1 MLSCTN
7 AGIKNCNPQPA
18 TCNAQPVKRIGSA
31 NWRLRKCQRF
41 MNKRLRHFASDNN
54 AGIYPEV
61 LIAIQDANEGHVT
74 GYGDDPFTLRAQQ
87 AICDVFEKECAVFFV
102 SNGTTANCLA
112 LSVVVRSYH
121 GVIVHEH
128 SHIETD
134 ECNALGHFIPGA
146 KTIVVGGDLGKVDPD
161 RIRRVIGSPHDVHR
175 SKPRAISLTN
185 ATELGTVYQT
195 EEIRKISQLAKS
207 LGLFVHVDGA
217 RFANAVASL
226 GCSPADLTWRS
237 GVDALSFGGT
247 KNGLGFGEAIVFFEK
262 EFAQEFAYRMKQSGQ
277 LASKMRFLSA
287 PWLAL
292 LKNGLW
298 LERAKLANQMAK
310 SLANKLKPLSG
321 IDLLFPTEANAV
333 FAKIPQPAID
343 AMYKLGWRFY
353 TDVGP
358 GGGAR
363 LMCSWDTTQ
372 QDVDEFV
379 EDLHRCLG

>member
-1 MLSCTN
+1 
-7 AGIKNCNPQPA
+7 
-18 TCNAQPVKRIGSA
+18 
-31 NWRLRKCQRF
+31 

-61 LIAIQDANEGHVT
+61 LMAIQDANEGHVT
-74 GYGDDPFTLRAQQ
+74 GYGDDPFTLKAQQ
-87 AICDVFEKECAVFFV
+87 AICDLFEKECAVFFV
-102 SNGTTANCLA
+102 SNGTSANCLA
-112 LSVVVRSYH
+112 LSIVVRSYH
-121 GVIVHEH
+121 GVIVHEY

-146 KTIVVGGDLGKVDPD
+146 KTIVVGGEMGKVDPD
-161 RIRRVIGSPHDVHR
+161 QMRRATGSPHDVHR

-185 ATELGTVYQT
+185 ATELGTVYRP
-195 EEIRKISQLAKS
+195 EEIEKISQLAKS
-207 LGLFVHVDGA
+207 FDLFLHIDGA
-217 RFANAVASL
+217 RFANAVASV

-262 EFAQEFAYRMKQSGQ
+262 EFTQEFVYRMKQSGQ

-287 PWLAL
+287 PWLAM
-292 LKNGLW
+292 LKDGLW
-298 LERAKLANQMAK
+298 LERARQANRMAK
-310 SLANKLKPLSG
+310 SLADKLRPLNG
-321 IDLLFPTEANAV
+321 IKLLFPIEANAV

-343 AMYKLGWRFY
+343 AMHQLGWRFY

-363 LMCSWDTTQ
+363 LMCSWDTTKH
-372 QDVDEFV
+372 DLDEFV
-379 EDLHRCLG
+379 EDLESCVR

>member
-1 MLSCTN
+1 
-7 AGIKNCNPQPA
+7 
-18 TCNAQPVKRIGSA
+18 
-31 NWRLRKCQRF
+31 

-61 LIAIQDANEGHVT
+61 LMAMQEANEGHVA
-74 GYGDDPFTLRAQQ
+74 GYGDDRFTLKAQQ
-87 AICDVFEKECAVFFV
+87 AICDLFAKECAVFFV

-112 LSVVVRSYH
+112 LSVAVRSYH
-121 GVIVHEH
+121 GVIVHQH

-134 ECNALGHFIPGA
+134 ECNAIGHFIPGA
-146 KTIVVGGDLGKVDPD
+146 KTIVVGGEVGKIDPD
-161 RIRRVIGSPHDVHR
+161 QIRRVIGLQRDVHG
-175 SKPRAISLTN
+175 SKPSAISLTN

-195 EEIRKISQLAKS
+195 NEIEEISRLARS

-217 RFANAVASL
+217 RFANAVASI

-262 EFAQEFAYRMKQSGQ
+262 EFGQEFAYRMKQSGQ

-292 LKNGLW
+292 LKDGLW
-298 LERAKLANQMAK
+298 LERAREANRMAK
-310 SLANKLKPLSG
+310 RLADKLEPLSG
-321 IDLLFPTEANAV
+321 IKLLFPTEANAV

-343 AMYKLGWRFY
+343 AMHKLDWRFY

-372 QDVDEFV
+372 QDVDDFV
-379 EDLHRCLG
+379 EDLERSLIATTVRRSP

>member
-1 MLSCTN
+1 M
-7 AGIKNCNPQPA
+7 K
-18 TCNAQPVKRIGSA
+18 
-31 NWRLRKCQRF
+31 
-41 MNKRLRHFASDNN
+41 KRLRHFASDNN
-54 AGIYPEV
+54 AGIFPEV
-61 LIAIQDANEGHVT
+61 LTAIQEANEGHVT
-74 GYGDDPFTLRAQQ
+74 GYGDDPFTLKARQ
-87 AICDVFEKECAVFFV
+87 AMCDLFEKECAVFFV

-112 LSVVVRSYH
+112 LSVAVRSYH

-146 KTIVVGGDLGKVDPD
+146 KTIVVGGEMAKVDPD
-161 RIRRVIGSPHDVHR
+161 QIQRIASQQPDAHR

-185 ATELGTVYQT
+185 ATELGTVYQPK
-195 EEIRKISQLAKS
+195 EIEKISQLAKS
-207 LGLFVHVDGA
+207 LGLFLHVDGA
-217 RFANAVASL
+217 RFANAVASI

-247 KNGLGFGEAIVFFEK
+247 KNGLGFGEAIVFFEI
-262 EFAQEFAYRMKQSGQ
+262 EIAQEFVYRMKQSGQ

-292 LKNGLW
+292 LKDGLW
-298 LERAKLANQMAK
+298 LDRAQHANRLAK
-310 SLANKLKPLSG
+310 YLADRLKQLPGLK
-321 IDLLFPTEANAV
+321 LLFPTEANAV
-333 FAKIPQPAID
+333 FAKIPQPAIE
-343 AMYKLGWRFY
+343 AMHKLGWRFY

-363 LMCSWDTTQ
+363 LMCSWDTAD

-379 EDLHRCLG
+379 EDLERCLR

>member
-1 MLSCTN
+1 
-7 AGIKNCNPQPA
+7 
-18 TCNAQPVKRIGSA
+18 
-31 NWRLRKCQRF
+31 

-61 LIAIQDANEGHVT
+61 LLAMQDANEGHVT
-74 GYGDDPFTLRAQQ
+74 GYGDDPFTLKAQQ
-87 AICDVFEKECAVFFV
+87 AICDLFEKECAVFFV

-146 KTIVVGGDLGKVDPD
+146 KTIMVRGEMGKVDSD
-161 RIRRVIGSPHDVHR
+161 QIRRVIGSQREVHG

-185 ATELGTVYQT
+185 ATELGTVYQS
-195 EEIRKISQLAKS
+195 EQIRKISQLAKS
-207 LGLFVHVDGA
+207 SGLFLHVDGA
-217 RFANAVASL
+217 RFANAVASI
-226 GCSPADLTWRS
+226 GSSPADLTWRS

-262 EFAQEFAYRMKQSGQ
+262 ELVREFAYRMKQSGQ

-287 PWLAL
+287 PWLAM
-292 LKNGLW
+292 LKDGLW
-298 LERAKLANQMAK
+298 LERARQANRMAK
-310 SLANKLKPLSG
+310 SLADKISPLTG
-321 IDLLFPTEANAV
+321 IKLLFPIEANAV
-333 FAKIPQPAID
+333 FAKIPQAAID
-343 AMYKLGWRFY
+343 AMHQLGWRFY

-363 LMCSWDTTQ
+363 LMCSWDTTE

-379 EDLHRCLG
+379 EDLERCLR